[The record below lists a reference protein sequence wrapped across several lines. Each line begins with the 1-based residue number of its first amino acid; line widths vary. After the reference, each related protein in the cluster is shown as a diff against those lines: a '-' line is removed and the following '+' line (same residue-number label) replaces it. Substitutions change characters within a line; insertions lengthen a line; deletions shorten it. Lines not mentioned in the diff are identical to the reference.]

1 MNGKL
6 LNELKGVTKKIA
18 KWFMQKPETMDSDLK
33 LMCNIWSEEIFNK
46 TGQTTKELTAYDL
59 LCLLAT
65 KELSNPESIRR
76 SRVELQKKNTEFRG
90 KTWEKRNKKMQKD
103 WKEIILDNNLGYV
116 SDKVDKSLTD
126 LADEYDL
133 YK

>member
-6 LNELKGVTKKIA
+6 LNELKGVSKKIA

-33 LMCNIWSEEIFNK
+33 LMCNIWSEEMFNK
-46 TGQTTKELTAYDL
+46 TGLHPKELTAYDL
-59 LCLLAT
+59 LCMLAL

-76 SRVELQKKNTEFRG
+76 SRVELQKNNPEFRG

>member
-6 LNELKGVTKKIA
+6 LNELKGVSKKIA

-46 TGQTTKELTAYDL
+46 TGKNVKELTAYDL
-59 LCLLAT
+59 LCMLAT

-76 SRVELQKKNTEFRG
+76 SRVELQKKNPEFRG
-90 KTWEKRNKKMQKD
+90 KVWEKRNKKMQKD

-116 SDKVDKSLTD
+116 NDKVEKSLTD

>member
-76 SRVELQKKNTEFRG
+76 SRVELQKKNPEFRG

-133 YK
+133 YN

>member
-6 LNELKGVTKKIA
+6 LNELKGVSKKIA

-33 LMCNIWSEEIFNK
+33 LMCNIWSEEMFNK
-46 TGQTTKELTAYDL
+46 TGLHPKELTAYDL
-59 LCLLAT
+59 LCMLAL

-76 SRVELQKKNTEFRG
+76 SRVELQKQNPEIPG

>member
-6 LNELKGVTKKIA
+6 LKELKGVSKKIV
-18 KWFMQKPETMDSDLK
+18 KWFLQKPETMDSDLK
-33 LMCNIWSEEIFNK
+33 LMCNIWSEEMFSK
-46 TGQTTKELTAYDL
+46 TGRTTKELSAHEL
-59 LCLLAT
+59 LCMLAL

-76 SRVELQKKNTEFRG
+76 SRVELQKKNIELRG
-90 KTWEKRNKKMQKD
+90 KTWDKRNNKMQKD
-103 WKEIILDNNLGYV
+103 WKDIILDENLGNV